1 VVLASELAAVCRVR
15 AGQAAPRLART
26 LNESRLARDQ
36 SSRPWRLNFS
46 SSRWCSRCQTPAR
59 CQSRNRRQQV
69 TGLPQPSSRVG
80 SSRQGTPVR
89 SWVDDADQGRAVLDT
104 RAAAV
109 TGWWGGQQRLDG
121 LPQLLGDEI
130 VSGDHGGGSCG
141 RAGRAAR
148 TGRSSETLF
157 KAPAN
162 ARTASCAMLNCAMPA
177 RTSSCVVYRPNE
189 MRTVLWGTILQAHR
203 DEDVARLDVV
213 GRAGRSH
220 RHRDAAGGSA
230 HQR

>member
-1 VVLASELAAVCRVR
+1 MLLTLPRRLDRILDAVERNELAVGVHLFGEEQDRHLVD
-15 AGQAAPRLART
+15 QLTAPLLT
-26 LNESRLARDQ
+26 
-36 SSRPWRLNFS
+36 
-46 SSRWCSRCQTPAR
+46 T
-59 CQSRNRRQQV
+59 
-69 TGLPQPSSRVG
+69 
-80 SSRQGTPVR
+80 
-89 SWVDDADQGRAVLDT
+89 WVDDADQGRAVLDT